1 MNSAMNDLMADF
13 IHEATRYAQTSSQ
26 ERELMQRLS
35 IRTHK
40 KREVLDITEKAQKAL
55 PVETGICHLFVL
67 HTTAALTTADLD
79 PGTDL
84 DMLDAFEAM
93 MPRLRYRHPHDP
105 EHVPDHILS
114 SMIGTSISI
123 PFEHRRFV
131 LGTWQR
137 VILVEL
143 DGPRDRELVLSIA
156 N

>member
-1 MNSAMNDLMADF
+1 MKFSV
-13 IHEATRYAQTSSQ
+13 ATHR
-26 ERELMQRLS
+26 
-35 IRTHK
+35 
-40 KREVLDITEKAQKAL
+40 KREIVDITEQ
-55 PVETGICHLFVL
+55 VESHLTDADGICCLNVL

-93 MPRLRYRHPHDP
+93 MPKLRYRHPHNP

-114 SMIGTSISI
+114 SMIGTALTLPVEGGSL
-123 PFEHRRFV
+123 V

-143 DGPRDRELVLSIA
+143 DGPRKRELTLTFLNSK
-156 N
+156 